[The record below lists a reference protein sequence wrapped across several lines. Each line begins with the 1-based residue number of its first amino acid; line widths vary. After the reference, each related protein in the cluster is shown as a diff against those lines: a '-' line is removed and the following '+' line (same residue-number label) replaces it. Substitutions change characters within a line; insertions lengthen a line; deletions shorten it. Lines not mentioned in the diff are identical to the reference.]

1 MMIWTLAQ
9 DATAVKSWPDVFA
22 DVAGPGVLFL
32 LIFSVPIIAIA
43 GGILKS
49 ILAERGVQRTRQ
61 EIAAYVAEG
70 SMTANEGERL
80 LTAGTDTTRDK

>member
-1 MMIWTLAQ
+1 MIWTLAQ
-9 DATAVKSWPDVFA
+9 DVSPAKNWPDVFA
-22 DVAGPGVLFL
+22 DVAGPGVMFL

-49 ILAERGVQRTRQ
+49 ILAERGQQRTRQ

-70 SMTANEGERL
+70 SMTADEGERL
-80 LTAGTDTTRDK
+80 LSAGTARAADD

>member
-1 MMIWTLAQ
+1 MIWNFAQ
-9 DATAVKSWPDVFA
+9 DVSASSTW
-22 DVAGPGVLFL
+22 AGFFRSLVDGPTVMFL

-70 SMTANEGERL
+70 SMTAEEGERL
-80 LTAGTDTTRDK
+80 LKAGPSSDEDG

>member
-1 MMIWTLAQ
+1 MIWTLAQ
-9 DATAVKSWPDVFA
+9 DAPTLKTWPDVFA

-49 ILAERGVQRTRQ
+49 ILADRGVQRTRQ

-70 SMTANEGERL
+70 SMTAGEGERL
-80 LTAGTDTTRDK
+80 LNAGTDATRDE